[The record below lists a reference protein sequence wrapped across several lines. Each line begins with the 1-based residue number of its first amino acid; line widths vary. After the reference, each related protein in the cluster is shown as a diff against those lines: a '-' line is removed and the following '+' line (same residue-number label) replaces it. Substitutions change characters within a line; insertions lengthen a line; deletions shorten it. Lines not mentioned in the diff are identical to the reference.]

1 MKSKLLWAILL
12 TCFNPKANA
21 RQWSKAREVLNK
33 RCVVCHGCYDA
44 PCQLKMESYM
54 GLRRGAHKL
63 RVYDGDTRLQDA
75 TPTRLDIDAVTV
87 KKRMATARILSCST

>member
-1 MKSKLLWAILL
+1 
-12 TCFNPKANA
+12 
-21 RQWSKAREVLNK
+21 
-33 RCVVCHGCYDA
+33 
-44 PCQLKMESYM
+44 M

-87 KKRMATARILSCST
+87 KEWQQLGFYPVLPKNAKDAKDSMFYKLLHLKRKSHLM